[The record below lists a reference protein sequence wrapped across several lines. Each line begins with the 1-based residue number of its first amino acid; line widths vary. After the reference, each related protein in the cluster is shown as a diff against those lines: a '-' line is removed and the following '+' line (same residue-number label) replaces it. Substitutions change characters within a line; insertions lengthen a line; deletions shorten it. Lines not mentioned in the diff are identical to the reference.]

1 MKYLTISHL
10 HDLFFT
16 LSPEMQMQVI
26 EVASAFTDKYRK
38 AGKIKD
44 VYIMV
49 GSRKSMRI
57 WEVESA
63 KEIDRLQLENPMGPF
78 METEIHALCDYDGH
92 VKACQEVLEP
102 LTKK

>member
-16 LSPEMQMQVI
+16 LSPEMQMQVV
-26 EVASAFTDKYRK
+26 EVASTFTDKYRK

-57 WEVESA
+57 WEVESHE
-63 KEIDRLQLENPMGPF
+63 EIDRLSLENPMGPF
-78 METEIHALCDYDGH
+78 METEIHPLSDYDAH
-92 VKACQEVLEP
+92 VKHCQEVLGS
-102 LTKK
+102 L